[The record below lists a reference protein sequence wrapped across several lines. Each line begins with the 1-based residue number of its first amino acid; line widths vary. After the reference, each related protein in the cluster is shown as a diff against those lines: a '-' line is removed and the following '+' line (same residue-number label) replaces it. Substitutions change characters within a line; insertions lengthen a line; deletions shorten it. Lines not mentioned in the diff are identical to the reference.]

1 MITTLSCPVP
11 ANINPLS
18 PNGFQFSIVKLPE
31 LSYFAQQVNL
41 PPITLGAPEQNTP
54 FVTVPVPGEMLTYE
68 QLTVQFLVDEQ
79 MSNYKAIHDWMVG
92 LGFPENYDQYANF
105 VNQETSKVSEL
116 QKNYS
121 DGTLQIL
128 GPNNKPIQTIQFIDL
143 FPISLET
150 LMFDSTTSD
159 VQYLVGN
166 VTFRYT
172 LYKFI

>member
-18 PNGFQFSIVKLPE
+18 PNGFQFSIAKLPE

-41 PPITLGAPEQNTP
+41 PPITLGSPEQNTP

-68 QLTVQFLVDEQ
+68 QLNVQFLVDEQ
-79 MSNYKAIHDWMVG
+79 MANYKAIHNWMVG
-92 LGFPENYDQYANF
+92 LGFPENYDQYVNF
-105 VNQETSKVSEL
+105 VSQENSKVSEL

-128 GPNNKPIQTIQFIDL
+128 GPNNKAIQTVQFIDL
-143 FPISLET
+143 FPVSLES
-150 LMFDSTTSD
+150 LVFDSTTSD
-159 VQYLVGN
+159 IQYLVGN

-172 LYKFI
+172 IYKFI